1 MIGLIDCNNFFVSCE
16 RVFRPNLQ
24 GKPVIVLSNN
34 DGCVIARSQEAKNIG
49 IKMGDPYFKILPVIR
64 KYGIITFSSNYS
76 LYGDM
81 SKRVMNTLQE
91 FIPCIEIYSIDEAFL
106 KLDTIP
112 DYQLKEFAH
121 YLVKY
126 VQRSTGIPVSLGIA
140 PTKTLAKIASK
151 FAKKYPAYRSVCII
165 DTPDKRE
172 KALKL
177 CNIEDVW
184 GIGYRYTQFLQ
195 RNGIKTAF
203 DFIQKRESWVRHHLK
218 VTGARTWK
226 ELQGVACID
235 LENPASKKSICTSRS
250 FAEMLTD
257 YPDLRVAVSNFAANC
272 SRKLREEKTAASVL
286 SAFILTNNFRSDLPQ
301 YYNSHTIQLPV
312 PTNIA
317 SELITAARLI
327 LDHIYIKGYK
337 YKKAG
342 VIVSGIIP
350 TTNIQLNLFDRKNLS
365 RYKELYNVIDGIN
378 KKYGTNTL
386 RLAAQG
392 AGKKW
397 NLKNEFIS
405 RRYTTN
411 LDDIIEVR

>member
-16 RVFRPNLQ
+16 RVFRPDLQ
-24 GKPVIVLSNN
+24 GKPVVVLSNN

-49 IKMGDPYFKILPVIR
+49 IKMGDPYFKLLPII
-64 KYGIITFSSNYS
+64 KNHGIAIFSSNYS

-91 FIPCIEIYSIDEAFL
+91 FIPYTEVYSIDEAFL
-106 KLDTIP
+106 NLNVIP
-112 DYQLKEFAH
+112 DDRLKEFAP

-126 VQRSTGIPVSLGIA
+126 VQRGTGIPVSFGIA
-140 PTKTLAKIASK
+140 HTKTLAKIASK
-151 FAKKYPAYRSVCII
+151 FAKKYPAYKGVCII
-165 DTPDKRE
+165 DTSSKQE

-177 CNIEDVW
+177 FNIEDVW
-184 GIGYRYTQFLQ
+184 GIGYRYSEFLKH
-195 RNGIKTAF
+195 NGIKTAY
-203 DFIQKRESWVRHHLK
+203 DFIKRRESWVRHYLN
-218 VTGARTWK
+218 VTGVRTWK
-226 ELQGVACID
+226 ELQGIACID
-235 LENPASKKSICTSRS
+235 FENPASRKSICTSRS

-257 YPDLRVAVSNFAANC
+257 YPDLRVAVSNFAATC

-286 SAFILTNNFRSDLPQ
+286 TVFILTNNFRVDLPQ

-317 SELITAARLI
+317 SELITAARI
-327 LDHIYIKGYK
+327 VLDHIYMKGYK

-350 TTNIQLNLFDRKNLS
+350 STEIQLNLFDKTDLP
-365 RYKELYNVIDGIN
+365 RYNRLYKVIDCVN
-378 KKYGTNTL
+378 KKYGMNTL

-392 AGKKW
+392 SGKKW

-411 LDDIIEVR
+411 LDDIIEIR

>member
-16 RVFRPNLQ
+16 RVFRPDLQ

-49 IKMGDPYFKILPVIR
+49 IKMGDPYFKLLPII
-64 KYGIITFSSNYS
+64 KNHGITIFSSNYS

-91 FIPCIEIYSIDEAFL
+91 FISCIEVYSIDEAFL
-106 KLDTIP
+106 NLNMIP
-112 DYQLKEFAH
+112 DDQLKEFAL

-126 VQRSTGIPVSLGIA
+126 VQRGTGIPVSFGIA
-140 PTKTLAKIASK
+140 HTKTLAKIASK
-151 FAKKYPAYRSVCII
+151 FAKKYPAYKGVCII
-165 DTPDKRE
+165 DTSCKQE

-177 CNIEDVW
+177 FNIEDVW
-184 GIGYRYTQFLQ
+184 GIGYRYSEFLKH
-195 RNGIKTAF
+195 NGIKTAY
-203 DFIQKRESWVRHHLK
+203 DFIQRRESWIRHYLN
-218 VTGARTWK
+218 VNGVRTWK
-226 ELQGVACID
+226 ELQGIACID
-235 LENPASKKSICTSRS
+235 FENPASKKSICTSRS

-257 YPDLRVAVSNFAANC
+257 YPDLRVAVSNFAATC

-286 SAFILTNNFRSDLPQ
+286 TVFLLTNNFRIDLPQ
-301 YYNSHTIQLPV
+301 YYNSYTIQLPV
-312 PTNIA
+312 PTSIT
-317 SELITAARLI
+317 SELITAARIVLE
-327 LDHIYIKGYK
+327 HIYMKGYK

-350 TTNIQLNLFDRKNLS
+350 STEIQLNLFEKTDLP
-365 RYKELYNVIDGIN
+365 RYNRLYKVIDCVN
-378 KKYGTNTL
+378 KKYGMNTL

-392 AGKKW
+392 SGKKW

-405 RRYTTN
+405 RHYTTN
-411 LDDIIEVR
+411 LDDIIEIR